1 MKVIL
6 QTTQSDCLI
15 TCAAMIMSKFRCN
28 IPVYRLLEKI
38 QNSICGS
45 NVLQLRETMTEYGFS
60 VNGYKVE
67 LEKINNKILP
77 LIAYVNGNH
86 FVVFEKIRNNKIY
99 IIDPAIGKV
108 TYDYREFENIYSG
121 VIICL
126 SPNAERIEKVSTKEN
141 TISLLKDRRIIKI
154 LSGLF
159 LTSIFT
165 QIIAMSYSYMY
176 SLINQNNS
184 FDKLLYLV
192 CAVVI
197 VLGASSLVKGYLMK
211 KFNVIYENIYGNVM
225 TDRLVSK
232 NYKFFSIR
240 NNGDLL
246 YRINARGAIKES
258 VLMKIV
264 PAIISTCT
272 VIVVLVMLYRTNPS
286 MGVLLGLLSAIYII
300 LLVLTGFKSYGLSN
314 AYTQKLISLN
324 TTTENIVRS
333 IATIKVLDVSQQFVN
348 QWKDENLIQTK
359 SYGKLITI
367 QSFQEIISNV
377 YTYLVPIVVNIIGI
391 MVNRQAGLQEIA
403 LLPLLYL
410 VVQNVSVVGMAFV
423 SLYTV
428 APTINKTNELLDEE
442 FMKEK
447 QPQKRKL
454 NDNDIIVAENLSYYY
469 GATLCLKDINVRI
482 KKGEKIAVLGLS
494 GSGKSTFLK
503 IIANLLCD
511 YRGDLFFS
519 ETCKEKPI
527 YLDQETCIID
537 GTILENVAFG
547 QKIDKERLMRVAKI
561 TGLDRIVQQQPLGWS
576 TKISKGK
583 NLSKGQ
589 EQRVCLARCLMKKSE
604 IYLLDEATSNID
616 VVDEE
621 IIINNLF
628 RQDSEIAD
636 KNIFIST
643 HKLNIINYVDRII
656 YVSSNKIYIGTHEE
670 LLRSVDSY
678 KELMNHQN

>member
-1 MKVIL
+1 MRVIL

-15 TCAAMIMSKFRCN
+15 TCAAMIMEKFRCK

-45 NVLQLRETMTEYGFS
+45 NVLQLRETMTEYGFN

-67 LEKINNKILP
+67 LNKLSNKVLP

-86 FVVFEKIRNNKIY
+86 FVVLEKIKKSKIY
-99 IIDPAIGKV
+99 VIDPAIGKI
-108 TYDYREFENIYSG
+108 TYNNQEFEKIYSG
-121 VIICL
+121 VVICL
-126 SPNAERIEKVSTKEN
+126 SPNKSGVEKVNYKESTL
-141 TISLLKDRRIIKI
+141 SLLKDTRIIKI
-154 LSGLF
+154 LCGLF
-159 LTSIFT
+159 LSSIFT
-165 QIIAMSYSYMY
+165 QFIAVSYSYMY
-176 SLINQNNS
+176 SLVSQDNS
-184 FDKLLYLV
+184 VGKLVCLV
-192 CAVVI
+192 CAVVVI
-197 VLGASSLVKGYLMK
+197 LGISSLLKGRLMK
-211 KFNVIYENIYGNVM
+211 KFNLIYEKIYGNVM
-225 TDRLVSK
+225 TDRLVNK

-246 YRINARGAIKES
+246 YRVNARGAIKES

-264 PAIISTCT
+264 PAIISSCT
-272 VIVVLVMLYRTNPS
+272 VIVVLFLLYKNKSVMGLMLALFSIIY
-286 MGVLLGLLSAIYII
+286 VL
-300 LLVLTGFKSYGLSN
+300 LLVLTGLKSYGLSN

-333 IATIKVLDVSQQFVN
+333 IATIKVLDVSEQFVK

-367 QSFQEIISNV
+367 QSFQEIISNI
-377 YTYLVPIVVNIIGI
+377 YTYLIPIVVNVIGI
-391 MVNRQAGLQEIA
+391 MTTQHTGFQEMA

-410 VVQNVSVVGMAFV
+410 VVQNVSVLGMAFV
-423 SLYTV
+423 SVYTV
-428 APTINKTNELLDEE
+428 APTINKTNELLDED

-447 QPQKRKL
+447 KPQKKKL
-454 NDNDIIVAENLSYYY
+454 SNNCIIEMDNLSYYY
-469 GATLCLKDINVRI
+469 GPQLCFKDVNAKI

-511 YRGDLFFS
+511 YRGEIFFAD
-519 ETCKEKPI
+519 TCREKPV

-547 QKIDKERLMRVAKI
+547 QKIDLKKLMKVAQI
-561 TGLDRIVQQQPLGWS
+561 TGLDKIVNQQPQGWS
-576 TKISKGK
+576 TRISKGK

-589 EQRVCLARCLMKKSE
+589 EQRVCLARCLLKESD

-616 VVDEE
+616 VLDEE
-621 IIINNLF
+621 VIINNLF
-628 RQDSEIAD
+628 CEYEDIAN

-643 HKLNIINYVDRII
+643 HKLNIINYVDRVV
-656 YVSSNKIYIGTHEE
+656 YVSDNKIYFGTHSD
-670 LLRSVDSY
+670 LMKRVMSY
-678 KELMNHQN
+678 KELMQH